1 MKNVTQPL
9 WMKIGQVPELQKML
23 MVSALLL
30 LGTVSPLMATQSRG
44 EGALQGKAVLGEIQ
58 GVQLSSSVY
67 LPDTTPKFTYKPGPQ
82 RAAEGDTRPG
92 WRTRGGR
99 TAGTDDPAARQTK
112 SAVAGAHHHL
122 TQDTI
127 PKIVVTG
134 AVKSAS
140 TGDLLIGVTI
150 LIKDTRTGTVTDIDG
165 TFELAIKELD
175 TLIFSYT
182 GFETQQQVVF
192 PGQKRIEVLMEDA
205 PEWLGCGIFI
215 PTLFKKERSGKLD
228 FITLPPLHFTH
239 PYQLLRGQFP
249 GLVVSQ
255 AGSDPWAVSVLRQQ
269 GVPSLTQNAA
279 PLWVVDGMPG
289 MEPLLLDQQSIAS
302 IKLLRRPVD
311 LVRYGLQSGA
321 GILEV
326 ETTDVVSKKL
336 SVIYQG
342 QLTIERPAYLPEVA
356 TAEEYRQYPG
366 GISDLGYGTD
376 WLEEVTRTAL
386 SHGHQLAV
394 SGRDGAT
401 IWQVEGSLRDV
412 QGVGQNSEWRQYTGR
427 AQLQQSF
434 WRERLVIK
442 AQVAGQ
448 QRQGE
453 RDYQQTFFQATKYNP
468 TAPVSFTASP
478 TNPLLNSFYNIS
490 TTRLRNYFEVV
501 PSSDFYNPVAIQ
513 AGSKLLE
520 ERSTRWLRAEANL
533 QISDPLRLQLAVGQ
547 QANDRRSG
555 EENRT
560 YAFFRGNGHTTQ
572 PGRAE
577 RTSSEQRQEWLQT
590 RLNWEHDFS
599 NGLLELEGNYGF
611 QRLAREDDRAEGF
624 NFGNDDFRYDNFEK
638 FLTDLSF
645 LQQSR
650 YDERTRLIDFG
661 LEGKLRWR
669 WLEWEVAAKY
679 QGATN
684 LGAAERWH
692 PVGGTH
698 LELGLNEIFNINGR
712 TGWKAHGGYAQV
724 GQLPR
729 DLTYAR
735 GQYDPSREDFVNANT
750 LLKPER
756 RRIVNAG
763 VSWYDYQGFF
773 GSIDYFASKTKD
785 PIVKLER
792 EDLPVALN
800 EFGVNLSQA
809 ALRNRSWETAIGWQ
823 KGRRWQWTT
832 TLRWAHMKTQL
843 VRTGESG
850 PDRFF
855 DANGQHVTA
864 RSGAGGF
871 IWRRG
876 IGLVELDA
884 PFGQMIGRQFDR
896 ETTLATGEISLFD
909 AFQGKAL
916 PAPDGDYGVI
926 GNGLPT
932 NTYSWSNTLSHQ
944 GWQLEV
950 LLRGELG
957 HDLAHLRRGEL
968 ETFIDQEGLFPQS
981 RNYLS
986 TEYDLPNNVSGF
998 ATFSDRYVESGNYLS
1013 VDYLSVSRVLYLPK
1027 QQSLSITLTGQNLLL
1042 WTNYTGVDPSPR
1054 YVDEGPEIAGA
1065 LPTLR
1070 ERDGQ
1075 LASGIDR
1082 RYFYP
1087 RSRALTLGLKWGL

>member
-1 MKNVTQPL
+1 MKNLTQPFR
-9 WMKIGQVPELQKML
+9 IHFGQIPVLQKVL

-30 LGTVSPLMATQSRG
+30 LGTVFPLRAAQSNFMFN
-44 EGALQGKAVLGEIQ
+44 
-58 GVQLSSSVY
+58 LS
-67 LPDTTPKFTYKPGPQ
+67 PQ
-82 RAAEGDTRPG
+82 RIAEGDTRPG

-99 TAGTDDPAARQTK
+99 TEGTDDPAALQTK
-112 SAVAGAHHHL
+112 SAVAGAHNHIV
-122 TQDTI
+122 QDTL
-127 PKIVVTG
+127 PNKIMLTG
-134 AVKSAS
+134 TVKSAA
-140 TGDLLIGVTI
+140 TGDALIGVSIFIRSTV
-150 LIKDTRTGTVTDIDG
+150 TGTVTDIDG
-165 TFELAIKELD
+165 AFEIPTRELD
-175 TLIFSYT
+175 TLWFSYT
-182 GFETQQQVVF
+182 GFETQELIVL
-192 PGQKRIEVLMEDA
+192 PGQERLDVLMVDIS
-205 PEWLGCGIFI
+205 PFNSGCGYIL
-215 PTLFKKERSGKLD
+215 PSPFKDERNGILNFSV
-228 FITLPPLHFTH
+228 LPPLHFTH

-255 AGSDPWAVSVLRQQ
+255 AGSDPWAVPVLRQQ
-269 GVPSLTQNAA
+269 GVHSLTQNAA

-302 IKLLRRPVD
+302 VKLLRRPVD

-321 GILEV
+321 GVLEV
-326 ETTDVVSKKL
+326 ETTDIVRKKL
-336 SVIYQG
+336 AVVYQG
-342 QLTIERPAYLPEVA
+342 QLTIERSAYLPNVA

-376 WLEEVTRTAL
+376 WLDEVTRTAL
-386 SHGHQLAV
+386 SQGHQLAV

-401 IWQVEGSLRDV
+401 IWQVEGSFRDV

-453 RDYQQTFFQATKYNP
+453 RDYQQTFFQAAKYNP
-468 TAPVSFTASP
+468 TTPVSFTEPP
-478 TNPLLNSFYNIS
+478 TNSLLNGFYNIS
-490 TTRLRNYFEVV
+490 TNQLRDYFEVV
-501 PSSDFYNPVAIQ
+501 PSIDFYNPVAIQ

-533 QISDPLRLQLAVGQ
+533 QIADPLRLQLAVGQ

-577 RTSSEQRQEWLQT
+577 RTVREQRQEWLRT
-590 RLNWEHDFS
+590 RLNWEHVFMY
-599 NGLLELEGNYGF
+599 GLLELEGSYGF
-611 QRLAREDDRAEGF
+611 QRLEREDERTQGF
-624 NFGNDDFRYDNFEK
+624 NFGNDDFSFDNFET
-638 FLTDLSF
+638 FLTDQSF
-645 LQQSR
+645 LQQSG

-661 LEGKLRWR
+661 LNGKLRWR
-669 WLEWEVAAKY
+669 WLEWQVAMKY

-684 LGAAERWH
+684 LGTAERWQ
-692 PVGGTH
+692 PAGGTH
-698 LELGLNEIFNINGR
+698 LDLRLNEIFNINSR
-712 TGWKAHGGYAQV
+712 TSWNAHGGYAQV

-729 DLTYAR
+729 DFSYAR
-735 GQYDPSREDFVNANT
+735 GQYDPIREDYVNVNPE
-750 LLKPER
+750 LKPER

-763 VSWYDYQGFF
+763 LNWYDYQGFF
-773 GSIDYFASKTKD
+773 GSIDYFASMTKD
-785 PIVKLER
+785 PIVKQER
-792 EDLPVALN
+792 EDLPAALN

-809 ALRNRSWETAIGWQ
+809 ALRNRSWELAIGWQ
-823 KGRRWQWTT
+823 KGRQLQWTT

-843 VRTGESG
+843 VSTGGIG
-850 PDRFF
+850 PDSYF
-855 DANGQHVTA
+855 DANGQRVTA
-864 RSGAGGF
+864 KSGAGGS
-871 IWRRG
+871 IWRNG

-896 ETTLATGEISLFD
+896 ETTLATGEISLYD
-909 AFQGKAL
+909 TFQGEAL
-916 PAPDGDYGVI
+916 PSPDGDYGVI

-932 NTYSWSNTLSHQ
+932 NTYSWSNTFSYQ

-950 LLRGELG
+950 MLRGELG

-981 RNYLS
+981 RNYMS
-986 TEYDLPNNVSGF
+986 TAFDLPDNVSGF
-998 ATFSDRYVESGNYLS
+998 ATFSDRYIESGNYLS
-1013 VDYLSVSRVLYLPK
+1013 LDYLSISRVLYLPN
-1027 QQSLSITLTGQNLLL
+1027 QQSLSISLTGQNLLL
-1042 WTNYTGVDPSPR
+1042 WTNYTGIDPSPR
-1054 YVDEGPEIAGA
+1054 YIDEGPEIAGV

-1075 LASGIDR
+1075 LAPGIDR

-1087 RSRALTLGLKWGL
+1087 RSKALTLGLKWGM